1 MRKNKLTLAVLAILT
16 VVLVTMQSC
25 KKEELVITGRHGVIM

>member
-16 VVLVTMQSC
+16 VTNQVTANIINIDHI
-25 KKEELVITGRHGVIM
+25 KELEK